1 MLKRLPSVR
10 KRMKMLSGR
19 SSFASRSMKLK
30 TIETNAGAR
39 TQPSLTPFE
48 MGEAARERPIVL
60 HLNLL
65 TFKELAE
72 DGERFWGTAKA
83 RQDFP
88 HSITA
93 DSIKDLG

>member
-1 MLKRLPSVR
+1 MPSG
-10 KRMKMLSGR
+10 K
-19 SSFASRSMKLK
+19 SSFALRSMMLK
-30 TIETNAGAR
+30 KMGNNVGAR

-88 HSITA
+88 QSITA
-93 DSIKDLG
+93 NSIKCLGQVYECCI